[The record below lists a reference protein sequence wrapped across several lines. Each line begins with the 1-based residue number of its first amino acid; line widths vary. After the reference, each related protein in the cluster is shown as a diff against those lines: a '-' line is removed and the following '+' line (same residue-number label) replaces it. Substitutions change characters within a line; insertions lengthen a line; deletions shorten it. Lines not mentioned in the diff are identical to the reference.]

1 MNSDLLA
8 LQPALSGAELV
19 SPDSRSS
26 AVDASPVDSSLVGPS
41 LVDPGLAEAAPS
53 KRLAEYLALQGSTTF
68 FLQAVCGHP
77 VEVEVLHQS
86 IETHPDLGDIL
97 RRHSRLYVRHARNIV
112 LVAKSEIALSRLD
125 PNQRQKLI
133 ERSEGIGKLLDPGN
147 LGLLEKNDIEV
158 SRVPAPRSL
167 QTASDW
173 AVSRYFSLKFN
184 GERCGE
190 IREILNNE
198 SLERAR

>member
-19 SPDSRSS
+19 SSDSRSS
-26 AVDASPVDSSLVGPS
+26 PVDPSPVDPSLADPS
-41 LVDPGLAEAAPS
+41 LVEAAPS

-68 FLQAVCGHP
+68 FLQAVSGHP

-86 IETHPDLGDIL
+86 VETHPSRGDIL
-97 RRHSRLYVRHARNIV
+97 RRHARLYVRHARNIV

-125 PNQRQKLI
+125 PGQRRKLI

-158 SRVPAPRSL
+158 SRVPAPHSL

-184 GERCGE
+184 GECCGE